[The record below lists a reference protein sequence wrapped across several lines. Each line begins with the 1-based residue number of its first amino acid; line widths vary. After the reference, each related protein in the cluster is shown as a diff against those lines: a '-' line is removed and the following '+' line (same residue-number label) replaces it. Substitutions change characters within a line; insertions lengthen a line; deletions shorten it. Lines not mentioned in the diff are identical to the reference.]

1 MKISTVF
8 GTVVVAGFALAA
20 TSLPASADL
29 VTRCIG
35 TGGAVTVPG
44 DLVVP
49 AGESC
54 TLTGTTVEGKVRVN
68 AGADLVVSDVTFNG
82 AVVVA
87 PDAYFDATTSSVS
100 GTVTSRGFGVYLDR
114 STIGEHVRGRAAVD
128 ASSFTYL
135 YNSSV
140 AGQVDA
146 RSGELLVD
154 SSQVAGAV
162 RGLGTTFVDVKN
174 STLSN
179 ALVVKDNS
187 EGTTICASEVDGDAE
202 FTGNA
207 GVQIGEG
214 NLLSNCADGVNY
226 FGGNVTISN
235 NSFGVSVSG
244 NIMRGDLAGTGNDP
258 APTGTNNR
266 VRGDSTG
273 QFADLNAAPQARA
286 RARMMAVP
294 TDRAED
300 ARSAAEARRTT
311 AVEHATAVGP
321 ALL

>member
-1 MKISTVF
+1 MKISTIF
-8 GTVVVAGFALAA
+8 GTVVVAGVALAA
-20 TSLPASADL
+20 TALPASADL

-54 TLTGTTVEGKVRVN
+54 TLTGTTVQGKVKVN
-68 AGADLVVSDVTFNG
+68 AGADLVVIDATFNG
-82 AVVVA
+82 GVTVA
-87 PDAYFDATTSSVS
+87 PDAYFDATTSAVS

-114 STIGEHVRGRAAVD
+114 SSIGEHVRGRAAAD

-140 AGQVDA
+140 TGQVDVS
-146 RSGELLVD
+146 SGELLVD
-154 SSQVAGAV
+154 SSQVLGPV
-162 RGLGTTFVDVKN
+162 RGLGTVFVDVRN

-179 ALVVKDNS
+179 GLVVTNNS
-187 EGTTICASEVDGDAE
+187 QGTTVCASEVDRDAQ

-214 NLLSNCADGVNY
+214 DLLSSCADGVNY
-226 FGGNVTISN
+226 FGANVDISN
-235 NSFGVSVSG
+235 SSVGVSMSKNIVRG
-244 NIMRGDLAGTGNDP
+244 NLSGTGNDP
-258 APTGTNNR
+258 APTGDSNR
-266 VRGDSTG
+266 VRGASTG
-273 QFADLNAAPQARA
+273 QFAELEAAPQLTSK
-286 RARMMAVP
+286 MAVQ

-300 ARSAAEARRTT
+300 AHAKAEQRRTA
-311 AVEHATAVGP
+311 AVEQATAAGP
-321 ALL
+321 AQL

>member
-1 MKISTVF
+1 MKISTIF
-8 GTVVVAGFALAA
+8 GTVVVAGVALAA
-20 TSLPASADL
+20 TALPASADL

-68 AGADLVVSDVTFNG
+68 AGADLVVIDATFNG

-87 PDAYFDATTSSVS
+87 PDAYFDATTSAVS
-100 GTVTSRGFGVYLDR
+100 GTVTSRGFGIYLDR
-114 STIGEHVRGRAAVD
+114 STVGEHVRGRAAAD

-154 SSQVAGAV
+154 SSQVMGPV
-162 RGLGTTFVDVKN
+162 RGLGTVFVDIKN

-179 ALVVKDNS
+179 TLVAKNNA
-187 EGTTICASEVDGDAE
+187 EGATVCASEVDRNAQ

-214 NLLSNCADGVNY
+214 DLLSSCTEGVNY
-226 FGGNVTISN
+226 FGANVEISN
-235 NSFGVSVSG
+235 NSVGVSMSN
-244 NIMRGDLAGTGNDP
+244 NIVRGDLSGTGNDP
-258 APTGTNNR
+258 APVGENNR
-266 VRGDSTG
+266 VRGTSTG
-273 QFADLNAAPQARA
+273 QFADLEAAPQAMA
-286 RARMMAVP
+286 RRMAVP
-294 TDRAED
+294 ADRAED
-300 ARSAAEARRTT
+300 ARATVEQRRAA
-311 AVEHATAVGP
+311 AVEQATAAGP
-321 ALL
+321 AQL